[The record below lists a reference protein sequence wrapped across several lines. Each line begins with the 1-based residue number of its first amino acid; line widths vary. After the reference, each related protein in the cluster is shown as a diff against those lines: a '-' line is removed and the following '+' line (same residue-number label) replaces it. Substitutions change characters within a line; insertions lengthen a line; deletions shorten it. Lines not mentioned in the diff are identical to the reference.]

1 MKKIKL
7 LLLLL
12 VVMPL
17 AAGAEGFVTAD
28 GGRFVRGGKPY
39 YFMGANFWQGMNL
52 GSKGPGGDRARL
64 GRELD
69 RLKALGVSNLRIV
82 AASEGPDTE
91 PYRMVPA
98 LQKTPGVYDPALLD
112 GLDYF
117 INELGK
123 RGMTAVVV
131 LNDFWHWSGGMAQY
145 VNWRGG
151 GPIPYPPPAK
161 DGDWGKY
168 QKYTAQFYSNKEALA
183 DYKNL
188 VKTIV
193 GRKNAYTGRLYR
205 DEPAIMAW
213 ELANEPRGDYNVE
226 PFNAWLADASAYI
239 KSLDGNHLVT
249 AGSEGET
256 PFPASAGMDFTRNHS
271 IKTID
276 YSTIHIWVQN
286 WSWYDPAKPEGYD
299 SAVAKMK
306 DYLTAHLL
314 KAKAF
319 GKPLVLEEFGIG
331 RDSGSYA
338 PAAGTALRDK
348 YYSEVFETAYG
359 QAKAG
364 LPLAGVAFWA
374 WGGEGRPPK
383 PGGTWMPGDPWLGD
397 PPHELQGWYS
407 VYDADNSTARVIKKY
422 AARFAAL
429 GTPPAPLGA
438 SYPCN
443 SGDLTDPAPRLD
455 AMKKA
460 GFTFVSFIP
469 NYTYPHLNTIDF
481 SQAPSTGELSGAVE
495 AAMRRGLG
503 VVLKPHLEPAMY
515 QPGFSMFGSD
525 NHSWRARTG
534 WRGFFDVDP
543 MTPDYRE
550 GMIFSLLGALKT
562 TFDRLDADKTL
573 PKESIRPVR
582 LELGTELMNSVVY
595 HPEQWEALLA
605 AARAEVK
612 RLGLQDRVLLSHNF
626 CHHFEMAE
634 DFVLRMTPEQ
644 RASLARYIKGLDAFA
659 LSQYMDLT
667 AAMPEGER
675 GKRNPTVDEV
685 AAALVKHDINTHEEI
700 LGKLLGLK
708 PDEVPPFNIG
718 EFGVGRG
725 GLRHPNL
732 WEGAATPAED
742 EALRKEIV
750 IGHLGLLQY
759 LRSGNGRTA
768 GSATLWLTGHYY
780 DLFGWMNP
788 ADAVPEAA
796 AAIEASL
803 AAGK

>member
-1 MKKIKL
+1 MKKTKL

-12 VVMPL
+12 TL
-17 AAGAEGFVTAD
+17 APFSARADEFVKTD
-28 GGRFVRGGKPY
+28 GGYFTRGGAPY
-39 YFMGANFWQGMNL
+39 YFIGANFWQGMNL

-98 LQKTPGVYDPALLD
+98 LQKKPGVYDPALLD

-117 INELGK
+117 ISELGK

-161 DGDWGKY
+161 DGAWDKY
-168 QKYTAQFYSNKEALA
+168 QHYTAQFYSNPKAMA

-188 VKTIV
+188 VKMLI
-193 GRKNAYTGRLYR
+193 GRKNTYTGRLYKE
-205 DEPAIMAW
+205 EPAIMAW

-226 PFNAWLADASAYI
+226 AFNAWLADASSYI
-239 KSLDGNHLVT
+239 KSLDSNHLVT
-249 AGSEGET
+249 TGSEGDT
-256 PFPASAGMDFTRNHS
+256 PWPGAGMDFKRNHS
-271 IKTID
+271 LKTVD
-276 YSTIHIWVQN
+276 YATIHIWVQN
-286 WSWYDPAKPEGYD
+286 WGWYDPAKPEGY
-299 SAVAKMK
+299 SGAVAKMK
-306 DYLTAHLL
+306 AYLKDQLL
-314 KAKAF
+314 KAKAIN
-319 GKPLVLEEFGIG
+319 KPMVFEEFGIG
-331 RDSGSYA
+331 RDGGSTD
-338 PAAGTALRDK
+338 PAAGTTLRDK
-348 YYSEVFETAYG
+348 YYAEVFETAYED
-359 QAKAG
+359 AKAG

-374 WGGEGRPPK
+374 WAGEARPPV
-383 PGGTWMPGDPWLGD
+383 PGGTWKAGDPWLGD
-397 PPHELQGWYS
+397 PPHEPQGWYS
-407 VYDADNSTARVIKKY
+407 VYDSDKTTARVIKNY
-422 AARFAAL
+422 AAKFAAL
-429 GTPPAPLGA
+429 GHAPLGA

-443 SGDLTDPAPRLD
+443 SGDLANAGARLD

-460 GFTFVSFIP
+460 GFSFVSFIP

-481 SQAPSTGELSGAVE
+481 SMAPSTGELSGAIE

-515 QPGFSMFGSD
+515 QPGFSMFGSEND
-525 NHSWRARTG
+525 SWRARTG

-543 MTPDYRE
+543 MTSDYRE
-550 GMIFSLLGALKT
+550 KMVFALLGALKT
-562 TFDRLDADKTL
+562 TFDRLDADKVL
-573 PKESIRPVR
+573 PKENIKPVR

-605 AARAEVK
+605 ASRAEVK
-612 RLGLQDRVLLSHNF
+612 RLGLEGRVLLSHNF
-626 CHHFEMAE
+626 CHHFEIAE

-644 RASLARYIKGLDAFA
+644 RSSLARYIKGLDAFA
-659 LSQYMDLT
+659 VSQYMDLT
-667 AAMPEGER
+667 AAMPEAER
-675 GKRNPTVDEV
+675 GKRNPTADEV
-685 AAALVKHDINTHEEI
+685 AAALVKHDVNTHEEI

-708 PDEVPPFNIG
+708 PEEIPPFHIG

-732 WEGAATPAED
+732 WEGDATAAED
-742 EALRKEIV
+742 EALRKEITT
-750 IGHLGLLQY
+750 GQLGLLQY
-759 LRSGNGRTA
+759 LRSGSGRTA
-768 GSATLWLTGHYY
+768 GSATLWLTGRYY
-780 DLFGWMNP
+780 DLFGWMNQ

-796 AAIEASL
+796 RAIEASL
-803 AAGK
+803 TAGN